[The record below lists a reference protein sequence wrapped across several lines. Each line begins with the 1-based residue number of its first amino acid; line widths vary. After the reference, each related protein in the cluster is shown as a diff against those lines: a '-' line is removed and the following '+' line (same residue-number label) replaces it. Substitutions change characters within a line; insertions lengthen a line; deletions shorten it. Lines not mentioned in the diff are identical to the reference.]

1 MALEIATI
9 PVLTG
14 AVAERFESQATEAYQ
29 RKLMRDKKMPHS
41 ASYERGMRMVQKI
54 MANSKL

>member
-14 AVAERFESQATEAYQ
+14 AVAERFESQAAEAYQ
-29 RKLMRDKKMPHS
+29 RKLMRDKNAPHS